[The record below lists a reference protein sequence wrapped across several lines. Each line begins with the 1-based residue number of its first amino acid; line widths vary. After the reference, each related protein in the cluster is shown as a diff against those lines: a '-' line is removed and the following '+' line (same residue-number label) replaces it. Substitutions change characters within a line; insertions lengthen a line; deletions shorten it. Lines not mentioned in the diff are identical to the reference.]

1 MCYYEHRD
9 TVPNSPKGGAAIL
22 SQTIA
27 ICNGKGGTGKTPT
40 AVHLAFASA
49 RRGHKVL
56 LIDLDPQG
64 SASYHHL
71 GLAYKKQQPTIYNAL
86 LNLSYVTPIA
96 IRVSQDSTSSFYT
109 HYFSLL
115 PAHDELGNGEIEF
128 TKNPSFLYQ
137 KQLNKLIRKQYA
149 DFDVIVIDTPGSHI
163 SIYPTMALTAARKV
177 IVPVKAELMSLEG
190 TVDTM
195 SLIRGVRDDLN
206 PTLSLWGIL
215 PTQYESHIKH
225 DQDVLKM
232 MEEVTDPTDSQ
243 DHKKCPVYPYPSLKR
258 SLYNDATGN
267 RCDIRDLERKPEL
280 SLYWDRLSEAVLTQE
295 SVPVEMEPVTTE

>member
-1 MCYYEHRD
+1 MCYYEHYD
-9 TVPNSPKGGAAIL
+9 IVLSSTKGGAVAL

-40 AVHLAFASA
+40 AIHLTFASA
-49 RRGHKVL
+49 RRGHNVL

-86 LNLSYVTPIA
+86 LNLSYITPVA
-96 IRVSQDSTSSFYT
+96 IRVSQDPTSSLYT

-137 KQLNKLIRKQYA
+137 KQLDKLIKKQYA
-149 DFDVIVIDTPGSHI
+149 DFDVIIIDTPGSHI
-163 SIYPTMALTAARKV
+163 SIYPTMALTAAQKV

-195 SLIRGVRDDLN
+195 SLIRGVREDLN

-232 MEEVTDPTDSQ
+232 MEEVMDPTDP
-243 DHKKCPVYPYPSLKR
+243 HGCKKCPVYTYPSLKR
-258 SLYNDATGN
+258 SLYNDATSN
-267 RCDIRDLERKPEL
+267 RCDIRDLERKPDL
-280 SLYWDRLSEAVLTQE
+280 SLYWDRLSEAILTSE
-295 SVPVEMEPVTTE
+295 SILTGMKSVPAE

>member
-1 MCYYEHRD
+1 MCYHEHHN
-9 TVPNSPKGGAAIL
+9 TVFTSLKEGAVIL

-86 LNLSYVTPIA
+86 LNLSYITPIA
-96 IRVSQDSTSSFYT
+96 IRVSQDPASPFYT

-128 TKNPSFLYQ
+128 TKSPSFLYQ
-137 KQLNKLIRKQYA
+137 KQLDKLIKKQYT
-149 DFDVIVIDTPGSHI
+149 DFDVVIIDTPGSHI
-163 SIYPTMALTAARKV
+163 SIYPTMALTAAQKV

-190 TVDTM
+190 TVDTI
-195 SLIRGVRDDLN
+195 SLIRGVCDDLN
-206 PTLSLWGIL
+206 PTLRLWGIL

-232 MEEVTDPTDSQ
+232 MEEITDPTDLQ
-243 DHKKCPVYPYPSLKR
+243 DHKKCPVYAYPSLKR

-267 RCDIRDLERKPEL
+267 RCDVRDLERKPEL
-280 SLYWDRLSEAVLTQE
+280 SLYWDKLSETVLTQD
-295 SVPVEMEPVTTE
+295 SAPVGIEPVTAE

>member
-1 MCYYEHRD
+1 
-9 TVPNSPKGGAAIL
+9 L

-40 AVHLAFASA
+40 AIHLAFASA

-71 GLAYKKQQPTIYNAL
+71 GLAYKKQQPTIYSAL
-86 LNLSYVTPIA
+86 LNLSYVAPVA
-96 IRVSQDSTSSFYT
+96 LRVSQDPTSPFYT
-109 HYFSLL
+109 RSFSFL

-137 KQLNKLIRKQYA
+137 KQLEKLIRKHYT
-149 DFDVIVIDTPGSHI
+149 DFDVVVIDTPGSHI
-163 SIYPTMALTAARKV
+163 SNYPTMALTAAQKV
-177 IVPVKAELMSLEG
+177 IVPVKSELMSLEG

-195 SLIRGVRDDLN
+195 SLIRGICDDLN
-206 PTLSLWGIL
+206 PTLVMWGIL

-225 DQDVLKM
+225 DQDILKM
-232 MEEVTDPTDSQ
+232 MEEITDPTDPQ
-243 DHKKCPVYPYPSLKR
+243 ENKKCPVYISPSLKR
-258 SLYNDATGN
+258 SLYNDATSN
-267 RCDIRDLERKPEL
+267 RCDVRDLERKPEL
-280 SLYWDRLSEAVLTQE
+280 GVYWDQLTEAVLMQDTA
-295 SVPVEMEPVTTE
+295 PVMEPATIE